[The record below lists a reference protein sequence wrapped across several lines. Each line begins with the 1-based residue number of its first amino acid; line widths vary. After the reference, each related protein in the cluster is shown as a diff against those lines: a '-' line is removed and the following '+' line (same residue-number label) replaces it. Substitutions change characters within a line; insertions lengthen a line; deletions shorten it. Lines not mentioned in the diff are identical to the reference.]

1 MLYVIAEHRVRV
13 SFLDDYQDAKMLSS
27 FVSFQT
33 DDDGSAVLLDI
44 TVDDSLRPVKK
55 NERYLIRDV
64 DTGNG
69 MTKVFRVEK
78 EIDGKKQKAG
88 YQFIIR
94 DIDGHE
100 VALLIADED
109 FHVCHCAL
117 RGNYC
122 MRSYGLNSVIM
133 LCYAFATAPLD
144 TCLIHAS
151 LVRNEGKGYA
161 FTAKS
166 GTGKSTQVS
175 NWLRFIPGS
184 DLMNDDNPV
193 VRIID
198 GKAFIYGSPWSGKTP
213 CYRNIKA
220 PLGGIAL
227 IKRAESNSLERLRPI
242 DAFIT
247 LLPACSTMKW
257 DERIYRCNGDTVT
270 KLIETT
276 PVYNLNCLPDRD
288 SAVVASTGMKAG
300 ESR

>member
-1 MLYVIAEHRVRV
+1 
-13 SFLDDYQDAKMLSS
+13 
-27 FVSFQT
+27 
-33 DDDGSAVLLDI
+33 
-44 TVDDSLRPVKK
+44 
-55 NERYLIRDV
+55 
-64 DTGNG
+64 
-69 MTKVFRVEK
+69 
-78 EIDGKKQKAG
+78 
-88 YQFIIR
+88 
-94 DIDGHE
+94 
-100 VALLIADED
+100 
-109 FHVCHCAL
+109 
-117 RGNYC
+117 
-122 MRSYGLNSVIM
+122 MRAYGLNSVVM
-133 LCYAFATAPLD
+133 LCYAFASAPLD

-151 LVRNEGKGYA
+151 LVRNDGVGYA

-175 NWLRFIPGS
+175 NWLRYIPGS

-198 GKAFIYGSPWSGKTP
+198 GKAYIYGSPWSGKTP

-227 IKRAESNSLERLRPI
+227 IKRAQSNSLERLRPI

-270 KLIETT
+270 KMIETT
-276 PVYNLNCLPDRD
+276 PVYNLHCLPDKE

-300 ESR
+300 SLESKG

>member
-1 MLYVIAEHRVRV
+1 MLYVIAEHKVRV
-13 SFLDDYQDAKMLSS
+13 SFLDDYQDEKMLSS

-33 DDDGSAVLLDI
+33 DDDGFDVLLNI
-44 TVDDSLRPVKK
+44 TVDDSLRSVKK
-55 NERYLIRDV
+55 DERYLIRDV

-78 EIDGKKQKAG
+78 EIDGQKQKAG

-94 DIDGHE
+94 DIDGNE

-109 FHVCHCAL
+109 FHICKCAL
-117 RGNYC
+117 RGSYG
-122 MRSYGLNSVIM
+122 MRAYGLNSVIM

-151 LVRNEGKGYA
+151 LVRNEGRGYA

-184 DLMNDDNPV
+184 
-193 VRIID
+193 
-198 GKAFIYGSPWSGKTP
+198 PWSGKTP

-227 IKRAESNSLERLRPI
+227 INRAESNRLERQRPI

-276 PVYNLNCLPDRD
+276 PVYTLHCLPDRE

-300 ESR
+300 VK